1 MFKICFD
8 DDIFN
13 NYTKM
18 KIEDWH
24 VSRHFKGQ
32 KHEFVAN
39 TKGKARKVKNTKHE
53 RREEMIRRIKQK
65 LKI

>member
-1 MFKICFD
+1 MFKMCFD

-32 KHEFVAN
+32 KHEFVGN
-39 TKGKARKVKNTKHE
+39 TKGKARKVKNTKGA
-53 RREEMIRRIKQK
+53 KK
-65 LKI
+65 